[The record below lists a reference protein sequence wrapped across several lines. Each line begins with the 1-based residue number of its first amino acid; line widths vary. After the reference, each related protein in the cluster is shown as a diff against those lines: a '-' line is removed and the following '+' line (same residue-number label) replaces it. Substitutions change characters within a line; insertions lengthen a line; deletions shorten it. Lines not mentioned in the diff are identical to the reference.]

1 MAEAGVP
8 GAALLVTM
16 ADPRRAGC
24 YYIYGDGADGGFVL
38 TPKRELALA
47 MDGGCAWD
55 VMSRLS
61 ERHPWAAVGV
71 EQMDFRSAA
80 RSAGATAIRVM

>member
-8 GAALLVTM
+8 GSTLLVTM

-24 YYIYGDGADGGFVL
+24 YYVYGDGADGGYVL

-47 MDGGCAWD
+47 MDGGRAWD

-71 EQMDFRSAA
+71 EQMDFRPAP